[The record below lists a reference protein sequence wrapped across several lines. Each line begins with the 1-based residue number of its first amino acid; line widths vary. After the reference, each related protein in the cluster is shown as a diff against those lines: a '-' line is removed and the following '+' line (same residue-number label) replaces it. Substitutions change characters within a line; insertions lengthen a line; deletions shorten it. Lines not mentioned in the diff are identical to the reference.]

1 MSAQQ
6 GFLRI
11 KHVLES
17 FIALVHTILW
27 LGVMVLLGIGLH
39 QNQGKIGW
47 EVLLPFS
54 LYFPYIA
61 YGVGVWVVT
70 WVLNWIVEGFAA

>member
-1 MSAQQ
+1 M
-6 GFLRI
+6 G
-11 KHVLES
+11 LEQWIIGLAA
-17 FIALVHTILW
+17 F
-27 LGVMVLLGIGLH
+27 VLLSIGYF